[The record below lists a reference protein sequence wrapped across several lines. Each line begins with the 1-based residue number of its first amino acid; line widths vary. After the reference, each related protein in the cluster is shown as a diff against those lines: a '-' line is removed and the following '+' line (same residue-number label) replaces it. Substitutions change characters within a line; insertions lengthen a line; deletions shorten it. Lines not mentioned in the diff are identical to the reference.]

1 LGHFGTHTNS
11 SESNKPRRALG
22 AIVGAHRPHGRELV
36 QKPQSALAPVALI
49 TLPQRGISVAIQ
61 AAN

>member
-1 LGHFGTHTNS
+1 MGG
-11 SESNKPRRALG
+11 
-22 AIVGAHRPHGRELV
+22 IVGAHRPNGQQLV